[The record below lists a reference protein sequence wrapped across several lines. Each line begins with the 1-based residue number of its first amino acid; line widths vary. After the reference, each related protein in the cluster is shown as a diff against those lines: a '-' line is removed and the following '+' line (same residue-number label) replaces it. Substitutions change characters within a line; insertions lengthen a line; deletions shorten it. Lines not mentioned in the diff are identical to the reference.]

1 MTGPF
6 IPWGRSEL
14 AAHLEARQTYGH
26 YLLNPDD
33 KVKLFAFD
41 IDLEKNDDPSQAW
54 AHIGKWVDDDGAVH
68 EFDAREAW
76 ADRSHPSRTWCKYQL
91 KMVAHRL
98 LSVITDDLGLHGAV
112 AYSGGKGVHVYA
124 FTGLI
129 SAADAR
135 DGAAIV
141 LDTIGGWA
149 PHRGDNFFRSV
160 DRDPITGYPNLSIE
174 VFPKQS
180 TLKDKEL
187 GNLMRLPLGRNQKSH
202 DPTFFIDMTSPMAVM
217 RPVDPI
223 LALTASPWKN

>member
-6 IPWGRSEL
+6 IPWGRAEL
-14 AAHLEARQTYGH
+14 ASHLEGQRTYGH
-26 YLLNPDD
+26 YLLNHDD

-41 IDLEKNDDPSQAW
+41 VDLEKNEPDTPGGHMGA
-54 AHIGKWVDDDGAVH
+54 WVDDDGAVH
-68 EFDAREAW
+68 PFDAREAW
-76 ADRSHPSRTWCKYQL
+76 SDRSHPSRTWCKYQL

-98 LSVITDDLGLHGAV
+98 LSVITDELELPGAV

-141 LDTIGGWA
+141 LDTVGGWT

-160 DRDPITGYPNLSIE
+160 DRNPITGYPNLSIE

-187 GNLMRLPLGRNQKSH
+187 GNLMRLPLGRNMKSK
-202 DPTFFIDMTSPMAVM
+202 DPTFFVDMTSPMAVM
-217 RPVDPI
+217 RPADPI
-223 LALTASPWKN
+223 LALTASPWKS